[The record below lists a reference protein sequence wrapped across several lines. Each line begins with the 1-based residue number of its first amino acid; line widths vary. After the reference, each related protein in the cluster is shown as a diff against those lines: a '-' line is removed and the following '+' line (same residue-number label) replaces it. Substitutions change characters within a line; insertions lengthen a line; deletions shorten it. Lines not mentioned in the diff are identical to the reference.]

1 MSLESLIGGQIGE
14 EFVFLMRLAI
24 WRICIMQNKLT
35 KDEVLNHFNILYD
48 DLPESIQL
56 QLDKFFPIQYDE
68 LNSEQYKE
76 YYELCLEMLNK
87 KLEVDWQDDWFSV
100 LQNLQTNDDNVKSI
114 IRPKWFRESAFVNI
128 QNCLSLTETPYVD
141 WEYQLITRQ
150 MLFYTHL
157 KDIENICE
165 FGSGSGTNFYLINEI
180 LQDKSFILSDISV
193 TSLKII
199 EELKRKLNRNN
210 LTHSNIDIEQD
221 IDLQLPDNTAV
232 ITTSVLEQIGDN
244 YKNFINFILK
254 EKPQIVINV
263 EPIVEL
269 LDSKNGFDNVM
280 NLYCEKR
287 KYLTGYLTELE
298 KLEKQKKIKIIMKK
312 RTMVS
317 GTFIENSVL
326 IWKVL

>member
-1 MSLESLIGGQIGE
+1 
-14 EFVFLMRLAI
+14 
-24 WRICIMQNKLT
+24 MQNKLT

-100 LQNLQTNDDNVKSI
+100 LQNLQTNNDNVKSI

-180 LQDKSFILSDISV
+180 LQNKNFILSDISV

-210 LTHSNIDIEQD
+210 LIYSNIDIEQD

-287 KYLTGYLTELE
+287 KYLAGYLTELE

>member
-1 MSLESLIGGQIGE
+1 
-14 EFVFLMRLAI
+14 
-24 WRICIMQNKLT
+24 MQNKLT

-100 LQNLQTNDDNVKSI
+100 LQNLQRNNDNVKSI
-114 IRPKWFRESAFVNI
+114 IRPKWFRKNAFVNI

-157 KDIENICE
+157 RDIENICE

-180 LQDKSFILSDISV
+180 LQNKNFILSDISV

-199 EELKRKLNRNN
+199 QELKRKLNRNN

-287 KYLTGYLTELE
+287 KYLAGYLTELE

>member
-1 MSLESLIGGQIGE
+1 
-14 EFVFLMRLAI
+14 
-24 WRICIMQNKLT
+24 MQNKLT

-87 KLEVDWQDDWFSV
+87 KLEIDWQDDWFNV
-100 LQNLQTNDDNVKSI
+100 LQNLRTNNENVKSI

-180 LQDKSFILSDISV
+180 LQNKNFILSDISV

-210 LTHSNIDIEQD
+210 LIYSNIDIEQD

-287 KYLTGYLTELE
+287 KYLAGYLTELE

>member
-1 MSLESLIGGQIGE
+1 
-14 EFVFLMRLAI
+14 
-24 WRICIMQNKLT
+24 MQNKLT
-35 KDEVLNHFNILYD
+35 IDEVLNHFNILYD
-48 DLPESIQL
+48 DLPQSIQL
-56 QLDKFFPIQYDE
+56 QLDKFFPIQYNE
-68 LNSEQYKE
+68 LNATQYKE

-100 LQNLQTNDDNVKSI
+100 LQNLQTNNDNVKSI

-128 QNCLSLTETPYVD
+128 QNCLSLTKTPYVD

-165 FGSGSGTNFYLINEI
+165 FGSGSGANFYLINEI

-210 LTHSNIDIEQD
+210 LTYSNIDIEQD
-221 IDLQLPDNTAV
+221 INLQLPDNSAV

-287 KYLTGYLTELE
+287 KYLAGYLTELE

>member
-1 MSLESLIGGQIGE
+1 
-14 EFVFLMRLAI
+14 
-24 WRICIMQNKLT
+24 MQNKLT

-48 DLPESIQL
+48 DLPKSIQL
-56 QLDKFFPIQYDE
+56 QLDKFFPIQYNE
-68 LNSEQYKE
+68 LNSEQYNE

-100 LQNLQTNDDNVKSI
+100 LQNLRTNNDNVKSI
-114 IRPKWFRESAFVNI
+114 IRPKWFRKNAFVNI

-157 KDIENICE
+157 KDIDNICE
-165 FGSGSGTNFYLINEI
+165 FGSGSGTNFYLINQI
-180 LQDKSFILSDISV
+180 LQDKNFILSDISV

-199 EELKRKLNRNN
+199 QELKRKLNRNN
-210 LTHSNIDIEQD
+210 LTYSNIDIEQD
-221 IDLQLPDNTAV
+221 IDLKLPDNTAV

-244 YKNFINFILK
+244 YNNFINFILK

-269 LDSKNGFDNVM
+269 LDSKSGFDNVM

>member
-1 MSLESLIGGQIGE
+1 
-14 EFVFLMRLAI
+14 
-24 WRICIMQNKLT
+24 MQNKLT

-87 KLEVDWQDDWFSV
+87 KLEIDWQDDWFNV
-100 LQNLQTNDDNVKSI
+100 LQNLRTNNENVKSI

-157 KDIENICE
+157 RDIENICE

-180 LQDKSFILSDISV
+180 LQNKNFILSDISV

-210 LTHSNIDIEQD
+210 LIYSNIDIEQD

-287 KYLTGYLTELE
+287 KYLAGYLTELE

>member
-1 MSLESLIGGQIGE
+1 
-14 EFVFLMRLAI
+14 
-24 WRICIMQNKLT
+24 MQNKLT
-35 KDEVLNHFNILYD
+35 TDEVLNHFNILYD
-48 DLPESIQL
+48 DLPKSIQL
-56 QLDKFFPIQYDE
+56 QLDKFFPIQYNE
-68 LNSEQYKE
+68 LNSEQYNE
-76 YYELCLEMLNK
+76 YYELCLKMLNK

-114 IRPKWFRESAFVNI
+114 IRPKWFRKSAFVNI

-165 FGSGSGTNFYLINEI
+165 FGSGSGTNFYLINKI
-180 LQDKSFILSDISV
+180 LQNKNFILSDISV

-199 EELKRKLNRNN
+199 QELKRKLNRNN
-210 LTHSNIDIEQD
+210 LTYSNIDIEQD

-269 LDSKNGFDNVM
+269 LDSKSRFDNVM

>member
-1 MSLESLIGGQIGE
+1 
-14 EFVFLMRLAI
+14 
-24 WRICIMQNKLT
+24 MQNKLT

-48 DLPESIQL
+48 DLPKSIQL
-56 QLDKFFPIQYDE
+56 QLDKFFPIQYNE
-68 LNSEQYKE
+68 LNSEQYNE

-100 LQNLQTNDDNVKSI
+100 LQNLRTNNDNVKSI
-114 IRPKWFRESAFVNI
+114 IRPKWFRKNAFVNI
-128 QNCLSLTETPYVD
+128 QNCLSLTETPYLD

-157 KDIENICE
+157 KDMDNICE
-165 FGSGSGTNFYLINEI
+165 FGSGSGTNFYLINQI
-180 LQDKSFILSDISV
+180 LQDKNFILSDISV

-199 EELKRKLNRNN
+199 QELKRKLNRNN
-210 LTHSNIDIEQD
+210 LTYSNIDIEQD
-221 IDLQLPDNTAV
+221 IDLELPDNTAV

-244 YKNFINFILK
+244 HNNFINFILK

-269 LDSKNGFDNVM
+269 LDSKSGFDNVM

>member
-1 MSLESLIGGQIGE
+1 
-14 EFVFLMRLAI
+14 
-24 WRICIMQNKLT
+24 MQNKLT

-100 LQNLQTNDDNVKSI
+100 LQNLRTNDDNVKSI

-128 QNCLSLTETPYVD
+128 QNCLSLTETSYVD

-157 KDIENICE
+157 RDIENICE
-165 FGSGSGTNFYLINEI
+165 FGSGSGANFYLINEI
-180 LQDKSFILSDISV
+180 LQDKNFILSDISV

-210 LTHSNIDIEQD
+210 LTYSNIDIEQD

-287 KYLTGYLTELE
+287 KYLAGYLTELE

>member
-1 MSLESLIGGQIGE
+1 
-14 EFVFLMRLAI
+14 
-24 WRICIMQNKLT
+24 MQNKLT

-48 DLPESIQL
+48 DLPKSIQL
-56 QLDKFFPIQYDE
+56 QLDKFFPIQYNE
-68 LNSEQYKE
+68 LNSEQYNE

-100 LQNLQTNDDNVKSI
+100 LQNLRTNNDNVKSI
-114 IRPKWFRESAFVNI
+114 IRPKWFRKNAFVNI
-128 QNCLSLTETPYVD
+128 QNCLSLTETPYLD

-157 KDIENICE
+157 KDIDNICE
-165 FGSGSGTNFYLINEI
+165 FGSGSGTNFYLINQI
-180 LQDKSFILSDISV
+180 LQDKNFILSDISV

-199 EELKRKLNRNN
+199 QELKRKLNRNN
-210 LTHSNIDIEQD
+210 LTYSNIDIEQD
-221 IDLQLPDNTAV
+221 IDLELPDNTAV
-232 ITTSVLEQIGDN
+232 ITTSVLGQIGDN
-244 YKNFINFILK
+244 YNNFINFILK

-269 LDSKNGFDNVM
+269 LDSKSGFDNVM

>member
-1 MSLESLIGGQIGE
+1 
-14 EFVFLMRLAI
+14 
-24 WRICIMQNKLT
+24 MQNKLT

-48 DLPESIQL
+48 DLPQSIQL

-87 KLEVDWQDDWFSV
+87 KLEIDWQDDWFSV
-100 LQNLQTNDDNVKSI
+100 LQNLQTNNDNVKSI

-128 QNCLSLTETPYVD
+128 QNCLSLTKTPYVD

-210 LTHSNIDIEQD
+210 LTYSNIDIEQD

-287 KYLTGYLTELE
+287 KYLAGYLTELE

>member
-1 MSLESLIGGQIGE
+1 
-14 EFVFLMRLAI
+14 
-24 WRICIMQNKLT
+24 MQNKLT

-48 DLPESIQL
+48 DLPQSIQL

-87 KLEVDWQDDWFSV
+87 KLEIDWQDDWFSV
-100 LQNLQTNDDNVKSI
+100 LQNLRTNNENVKSI

-128 QNCLSLTETPYVD
+128 QNCLSLTKTPYVD

-165 FGSGSGTNFYLINEI
+165 FGSGSGANFYLINEI

-199 EELKRKLNRNN
+199 EELKQKLNRNN
-210 LTHSNIDIEQD
+210 LTYSNIDIEQD
-221 IDLQLPDNTAV
+221 INLELPDNTAV

-244 YKNFINFILK
+244 YKNFIKFILK

-287 KYLTGYLTELE
+287 KYLIGYLTELE

>member
-1 MSLESLIGGQIGE
+1 
-14 EFVFLMRLAI
+14 
-24 WRICIMQNKLT
+24 MQNKLT

-48 DLPESIQL
+48 DLPQSIQL

-100 LQNLQTNDDNVKSI
+100 LQNLRTNDDNVKSI

-180 LQDKSFILSDISV
+180 LQNKNFILSDISV

-210 LTHSNIDIEQD
+210 LIYSNIDIEQD

-287 KYLTGYLTELE
+287 KYLAGYLTELE

>member
-1 MSLESLIGGQIGE
+1 
-14 EFVFLMRLAI
+14 
-24 WRICIMQNKLT
+24 MQNKLT

-100 LQNLQTNDDNVKSI
+100 LQNLRTNDDNVKSI

-180 LQDKSFILSDISV
+180 LQNKNFILSDISV

-210 LTHSNIDIEQD
+210 LTYSNIDIEQD

-287 KYLTGYLTELE
+287 KYLAGYLTELE

>member
-1 MSLESLIGGQIGE
+1 
-14 EFVFLMRLAI
+14 
-24 WRICIMQNKLT
+24 MQNKLT

-87 KLEVDWQDDWFSV
+87 KLEIDWQDDWFNV
-100 LQNLQTNDDNVKSI
+100 LQNLRTNNENVKSI

-128 QNCLSLTETPYVD
+128 HNCLSLTETPYVD

-165 FGSGSGTNFYLINEI
+165 FGSGSGANFYLINEI
-180 LQDKSFILSDISV
+180 LQDKNFILSDISV

-210 LTHSNIDIEQD
+210 LIYSNIDIEQD

-287 KYLTGYLTELE
+287 KYLAGYLTELE

>member
-1 MSLESLIGGQIGE
+1 
-14 EFVFLMRLAI
+14 
-24 WRICIMQNKLT
+24 MQNKLT

-48 DLPESIQL
+48 DLPKSIQL
-56 QLDKFFPIQYDE
+56 QLDKFFPIQYNE
-68 LNSEQYKE
+68 LNSEQYNE
-76 YYELCLEMLNK
+76 YYELCLKMLNK

-114 IRPKWFRESAFVNI
+114 IRPKWFRKSAFVNI

-157 KDIENICE
+157 KDIDNICE
-165 FGSGSGTNFYLINEI
+165 FGSGSGTNFYLINKI
-180 LQDKSFILSDISV
+180 LQNKNFILSDISV

-199 EELKRKLNRNN
+199 QELKRKLNRNN
-210 LTHSNIDIEQD
+210 LTYSNIDIEQD
-221 IDLQLPDNTAV
+221 IDLRLPDNTAV

-269 LDSKNGFDNVM
+269 LDSKSGFDNVM

>member
-1 MSLESLIGGQIGE
+1 
-14 EFVFLMRLAI
+14 
-24 WRICIMQNKLT
+24 MQNKLT

-100 LQNLQTNDDNVKSI
+100 LQNLRTNDDNVKSI

-128 QNCLSLTETPYVD
+128 QNCLSLTETSYVD

-157 KDIENICE
+157 RDIENICE

-180 LQDKSFILSDISV
+180 LQNKNFILSDISV

-210 LTHSNIDIEQD
+210 LTYSNIDIEQD

-287 KYLTGYLTELE
+287 KYLAGYLTELE

>member
-1 MSLESLIGGQIGE
+1 
-14 EFVFLMRLAI
+14 
-24 WRICIMQNKLT
+24 MQHKLT
-35 KDEVLNHFNILYD
+35 KDDVLNHFNILYD
-48 DLPESIQL
+48 DLPQTIKI
-56 QLDKFFPIQYDE
+56 QLDKFFPINYNE
-68 LNSEQYKE
+68 LDSEQYKE
-76 YYELCLEMLNK
+76 YYELCLGVLNK
-87 KLEVDWQDDWFSV
+87 KLEIDWQDDWFSV
-100 LQNLQTNDDNVKSI
+100 LQNLETNNENVKLI

-128 QNCLSLTETPYVD
+128 QNCLSLTKTPYVD

-180 LQDKSFILSDISV
+180 LQNKSFILSDISV

-210 LTHSNIDIEQD
+210 LTYSNIDIEQD

-287 KYLTGYLTELE
+287 KYLAGYLTELE

>member
-1 MSLESLIGGQIGE
+1 
-14 EFVFLMRLAI
+14 
-24 WRICIMQNKLT
+24 MQNKLT

-87 KLEVDWQDDWFSV
+87 KLEIDWQDDWFNV
-100 LQNLQTNDDNVKSI
+100 LQNLRTNNENVKSI

-165 FGSGSGTNFYLINEI
+165 FGSGSGANFYLINEI
-180 LQDKSFILSDISV
+180 LQDKNFILSDISV

-210 LTHSNIDIEQD
+210 LIYSNIDIEQD

-287 KYLTGYLTELE
+287 KYLAGYLTELE

>member
-1 MSLESLIGGQIGE
+1 
-14 EFVFLMRLAI
+14 
-24 WRICIMQNKLT
+24 MQNKLT

-180 LQDKSFILSDISV
+180 LQNKNFILSDISV

>member
-1 MSLESLIGGQIGE
+1 
-14 EFVFLMRLAI
+14 
-24 WRICIMQNKLT
+24 MQNKLT
-35 KDEVLNHFNILYD
+35 TDEVLNHFNILYD
-48 DLPESIQL
+48 DLPQSIQL
-56 QLDKFFPIQYDE
+56 QLDKFFPIQYNE
-68 LNSEQYKE
+68 LDSEQYKE

-100 LQNLQTNDDNVKSI
+100 LQNLQTNNDNVKSI

-128 QNCLSLTETPYVD
+128 HNCLSLTETPYVD

-165 FGSGSGTNFYLINEI
+165 FGSGSGANFYLINEI
-180 LQDKSFILSDISV
+180 LQDKNFILSDISV

-287 KYLTGYLTELE
+287 KYLAGYLTELE

>member
-1 MSLESLIGGQIGE
+1 
-14 EFVFLMRLAI
+14 
-24 WRICIMQNKLT
+24 MQNKLT

-87 KLEVDWQDDWFSV
+87 KLEIDWQDDWFNV
-100 LQNLQTNDDNVKSI
+100 LQNLRTNNENVKSI

-165 FGSGSGTNFYLINEI
+165 FGSGSGANFYLINEI
-180 LQDKSFILSDISV
+180 LQNKNFILSDISV

-210 LTHSNIDIEQD
+210 LIYSNIDIEQD

-287 KYLTGYLTELE
+287 KYLAGYLTELE

>member
-1 MSLESLIGGQIGE
+1 
-14 EFVFLMRLAI
+14 
-24 WRICIMQNKLT
+24 MQNKLT

-48 DLPESIQL
+48 DLPKSIQL
-56 QLDKFFPIQYDE
+56 QLDKFFPIQYNE
-68 LNSEQYKE
+68 LNSEQYNE
-76 YYELCLEMLNK
+76 YYELCLKMLNK

-114 IRPKWFRESAFVNI
+114 IRPKWFRKSAFVNI

-165 FGSGSGTNFYLINEI
+165 FGSGSGTNFYLINKI
-180 LQDKSFILSDISV
+180 LQNKNFILSDISV

-199 EELKRKLNRNN
+199 QELKRKLNRNN
-210 LTHSNIDIEQD
+210 LTYSNIDIEQD

-244 YKNFINFILK
+244 YKNFIKFILK

-287 KYLTGYLTELE
+287 KYLAGYLTELE

>member
-1 MSLESLIGGQIGE
+1 
-14 EFVFLMRLAI
+14 
-24 WRICIMQNKLT
+24 MQNKLT

-48 DLPESIQL
+48 DLPKSIQL
-56 QLDKFFPIQYDE
+56 QLDKFFPIQYNE
-68 LNSEQYKE
+68 LNSEQYNE

-100 LQNLQTNDDNVKSI
+100 LQNLRTNNDNVKSI
-114 IRPKWFRESAFVNI
+114 IRPKWFRKNAFVNI
-128 QNCLSLTETPYVD
+128 QNCLSLTETPYLD

-157 KDIENICE
+157 KDIDNICE
-165 FGSGSGTNFYLINEI
+165 FGSGSGTNFYLINQI
-180 LQDKSFILSDISV
+180 LQDKNFILSDISV

-199 EELKRKLNRNN
+199 QELKRKLNRNN
-210 LTHSNIDIEQD
+210 LTYSNIDIEQD
-221 IDLQLPDNTAV
+221 IDLELPDNTAE
-232 ITTSVLEQIGDN
+232 ITTSVLGQIGDN
-244 YKNFINFILK
+244 YNNFINFILK

-269 LDSKNGFDNVM
+269 LDSKSGFDNVM

>member
-1 MSLESLIGGQIGE
+1 
-14 EFVFLMRLAI
+14 
-24 WRICIMQNKLT
+24 MQNKLT

-56 QLDKFFPIQYDE
+56 QLDKFFPIQYNE
-68 LNSEQYKE
+68 LNSEQYNE
-76 YYELCLEMLNK
+76 YYELCLKMLNK

-114 IRPKWFRESAFVNI
+114 IRPKWFRKSAFVNI

-165 FGSGSGTNFYLINEI
+165 FGSGSGTNFYLINKI
-180 LQDKSFILSDISV
+180 LQNKNFILSDISV

-199 EELKRKLNRNN
+199 QELKRKLNRNN
-210 LTHSNIDIEQD
+210 LTYSNIDIEQD

-287 KYLTGYLTELE
+287 KYLAGYLTELE

-317 GTFIENSVL
+317 GTFIE
-326 IWKVL
+326 KAFA

>member
-1 MSLESLIGGQIGE
+1 
-14 EFVFLMRLAI
+14 
-24 WRICIMQNKLT
+24 MQNKLT
-35 KDEVLNHFNILYD
+35 TDEVLNHFNILYD
-48 DLPESIQL
+48 DLPQSIQL
-56 QLDKFFPIQYDE
+56 QLDKFFKIKYDDI
-68 LNSEQYKE
+68 NSEQYKE

-100 LQNLQTNDDNVKSI
+100 LQNLQTNNDNVKSI

-128 QNCLSLTETPYVD
+128 HNCLSLTETPYVD

-165 FGSGSGTNFYLINEI
+165 FGSGSGANFYLINEI
-180 LQDKSFILSDISV
+180 LQDKNFILSDISV

-210 LTHSNIDIEQD
+210 LIYSNIDIEQD

-287 KYLTGYLTELE
+287 KYLAGYLTELE

>member
-1 MSLESLIGGQIGE
+1 
-14 EFVFLMRLAI
+14 
-24 WRICIMQNKLT
+24 MQNKLT

-87 KLEVDWQDDWFSV
+87 KLEIDWQDDWFNV
-100 LQNLQTNDDNVKSI
+100 LQNLRTNNENVKSI

-128 QNCLSLTETPYVD
+128 HNCLSLTETPYVD

-180 LQDKSFILSDISV
+180 LQDKNFILSDISV

-210 LTHSNIDIEQD
+210 LIYSNIDIEQD

-287 KYLTGYLTELE
+287 KYLAGYLTELE

>member
-1 MSLESLIGGQIGE
+1 
-14 EFVFLMRLAI
+14 
-24 WRICIMQNKLT
+24 MQNKLT

-48 DLPESIQL
+48 DLPQSIQL

-100 LQNLQTNDDNVKSI
+100 LQNLQTNNDNVKSI

-128 QNCLSLTETPYVD
+128 HNCLSLTKTPYVD

-165 FGSGSGTNFYLINEI
+165 FGSGSGANFYLINEI

-210 LTHSNIDIEQD
+210 LTYSNIDIEQD

-287 KYLTGYLTELE
+287 KYLAGYLTELE

>member
-1 MSLESLIGGQIGE
+1 
-14 EFVFLMRLAI
+14 
-24 WRICIMQNKLT
+24 MQNKLT

>member
-1 MSLESLIGGQIGE
+1 
-14 EFVFLMRLAI
+14 
-24 WRICIMQNKLT
+24 MQNKLT

-48 DLPESIQL
+48 DLPKSIQL
-56 QLDKFFPIQYDE
+56 QLDKFFPIQYNE
-68 LNSEQYKE
+68 LNSEQYNE
-76 YYELCLEMLNK
+76 YYELCLKMLNK

-114 IRPKWFRESAFVNI
+114 IRPKWFRKSAFVNI

-165 FGSGSGTNFYLINEI
+165 FGSGSGTNFYLINKI
-180 LQDKSFILSDISV
+180 LQNKNFILSDISV

-199 EELKRKLNRNN
+199 QELKRKLNRNN
-210 LTHSNIDIEQD
+210 LTYSNIDIEQD

-244 YKNFINFILK
+244 YKNFIKFILK

-269 LDSKNGFDNVM
+269 LDSKSRFDNVM

-287 KYLTGYLTELE
+287 
-298 KLEKQKKIKIIMKK
+298 
-312 RTMVS
+312 
-317 GTFIENSVL
+317 
-326 IWKVL
+326 

>member
-1 MSLESLIGGQIGE
+1 MSLQTLIEEQIGE

-24 WRICIMQNKLT
+24 WRIYIMQNKLT

-100 LQNLQTNDDNVKSI
+100 LQNLQTNNDNVKSI

-157 KDIENICE
+157 RDIENICE
-165 FGSGSGTNFYLINEI
+165 FGSGSGANFYLINEI
-180 LQDKSFILSDISV
+180 LQDKNFILSDISV

-221 IDLQLPDNTAV
+221 IDLQLPDNSAV

-287 KYLTGYLTELE
+287 KYLAGYLTELE

>member
-1 MSLESLIGGQIGE
+1 
-14 EFVFLMRLAI
+14 
-24 WRICIMQNKLT
+24 MQNKLT

-100 LQNLQTNDDNVKSI
+100 LQNLQTNNDNVKSI

-180 LQDKSFILSDISV
+180 LQNKNFILSDISV

-210 LTHSNIDIEQD
+210 LTYSNIDIEQD

-287 KYLTGYLTELE
+287 KYLAGYLTELE

>member
-1 MSLESLIGGQIGE
+1 
-14 EFVFLMRLAI
+14 
-24 WRICIMQNKLT
+24 MQHKLT
-35 KDEVLNHFNILYD
+35 KDDVLNHFNILYD
-48 DLPESIQL
+48 DLPQTIKI
-56 QLDKFFPIQYDE
+56 QLDKFFPINYNE
-68 LNSEQYKE
+68 LDSEQYKE
-76 YYELCLEMLNK
+76 YYELCLGVLNK
-87 KLEVDWQDDWFSV
+87 KLEIDWQDDWFSV
-100 LQNLQTNDDNVKSI
+100 LQNLETNNENVKLI

-128 QNCLSLTETPYVD
+128 QNCLSLTKTPYVD

-180 LQDKSFILSDISV
+180 LQNKSFILSDISV

-210 LTHSNIDIEQD
+210 LTYSNIDIEQD

-244 YKNFINFILK
+244 YKNFINFVLK

-287 KYLTGYLTELE
+287 KYLAGYLTELE

>member
-1 MSLESLIGGQIGE
+1 
-14 EFVFLMRLAI
+14 
-24 WRICIMQNKLT
+24 MQNKLT

-87 KLEVDWQDDWFSV
+87 KLEIDWQDDWFNV
-100 LQNLQTNDDNVKSI
+100 LQNLRTNNENVKSI

-128 QNCLSLTETPYVD
+128 HNCLSLTETPYVD

-180 LQDKSFILSDISV
+180 LQNKNFILSDISV

-210 LTHSNIDIEQD
+210 LIYSNIDIEQD

-287 KYLTGYLTELE
+287 KYLAGYLTELE

-326 IWKVL
+326 IWRVL

>member
-1 MSLESLIGGQIGE
+1 MSLESLIEGQIGE
-14 EFVFLMRLAI
+14 EFVFPIRLVI
-24 WRICIMQNKLT
+24 WRIYIMQNKLT

-48 DLPESIQL
+48 DLPKSIQL
-56 QLDKFFPIQYDE
+56 QLDKFFPIQYNE
-68 LNSEQYKE
+68 LNSEQYNE

-100 LQNLQTNDDNVKSI
+100 LQNLRTNNDNVKSI
-114 IRPKWFRESAFVNI
+114 IRPKWFRKNAFVNI

-157 KDIENICE
+157 KDVDNICE
-165 FGSGSGTNFYLINEI
+165 FGSGSGTNFYLINQI
-180 LQDKSFILSDISV
+180 LQDKNFILSDISV

-199 EELKRKLNRNN
+199 QELKRKLNRNN
-210 LTHSNIDIEQD
+210 LTYSNIDIEQD
-221 IDLQLPDNTAV
+221 IDLELPDNTAV

-244 YKNFINFILK
+244 YNNFINFILK

-269 LDSKNGFDNVM
+269 LDSKSGFDNVM

>member
-1 MSLESLIGGQIGE
+1 
-14 EFVFLMRLAI
+14 
-24 WRICIMQNKLT
+24 
-35 KDEVLNHFNILYD
+35 
-48 DLPESIQL
+48 
-56 QLDKFFPIQYDE
+56 
-68 LNSEQYKE
+68 
-76 YYELCLEMLNK
+76 
-87 KLEVDWQDDWFSV
+87 
-100 LQNLQTNDDNVKSI
+100 
-114 IRPKWFRESAFVNI
+114 
-128 QNCLSLTETPYVD
+128 VD

-180 LQDKSFILSDISV
+180 LQNKNFILSDISV

>member
-1 MSLESLIGGQIGE
+1 
-14 EFVFLMRLAI
+14 
-24 WRICIMQNKLT
+24 MQNKLT

-48 DLPESIQL
+48 DLPKSIQL
-56 QLDKFFPIQYDE
+56 QLDKFFPIQYNE
-68 LNSEQYKE
+68 LNSEQYNE

-100 LQNLQTNDDNVKSI
+100 LQNLRTNNDNVKSI
-114 IRPKWFRESAFVNI
+114 IRPKWFRKNAFVNI

-157 KDIENICE
+157 KDIDNICE
-165 FGSGSGTNFYLINEI
+165 FGSGSGTNFYLINQI
-180 LQDKSFILSDISV
+180 LQDKNFILSDISV

-199 EELKRKLNRNN
+199 QELKRKLNRNN
-210 LTHSNIDIEQD
+210 LTYSNIDIEQD
-221 IDLQLPDNTAV
+221 IDLELPDNTAV

-244 YKNFINFILK
+244 YNNFINFILK

-269 LDSKNGFDNVM
+269 LDSKSGFDNVM

>member
-1 MSLESLIGGQIGE
+1 
-14 EFVFLMRLAI
+14 
-24 WRICIMQNKLT
+24 MQNKLT

-100 LQNLQTNDDNVKSI
+100 LQNLQTNNDNVKSI

-128 QNCLSLTETPYVD
+128 HNCLSLTETPYVD

-157 KDIENICE
+157 RDIENICE
-165 FGSGSGTNFYLINEI
+165 FGSGSGANFYLINEI
-180 LQDKSFILSDISV
+180 LQDKNFILSDISV

-210 LTHSNIDIEQD
+210 LIYSNIDIEQD

-287 KYLTGYLTELE
+287 KYLAGYLTELE

>member
-1 MSLESLIGGQIGE
+1 
-14 EFVFLMRLAI
+14 
-24 WRICIMQNKLT
+24 MQNKLT

-48 DLPESIQL
+48 DLPKSIQL
-56 QLDKFFPIQYDE
+56 QLDKFFPIQYNE
-68 LNSEQYKE
+68 LNSEQYNE

-100 LQNLQTNDDNVKSI
+100 LQNLRTNNDNVKSI
-114 IRPKWFRESAFVNI
+114 IRPKWFRKNAFVNI

-157 KDIENICE
+157 KDIDNICE
-165 FGSGSGTNFYLINEI
+165 FGSGSGTNFYLINQI
-180 LQDKSFILSDISV
+180 LQDKNFILSDISV

-199 EELKRKLNRNN
+199 QELKRKLNRNN
-210 LTHSNIDIEQD
+210 LTYNNIDIEQD
-221 IDLQLPDNTAV
+221 IDLELPDNTAV

-244 YKNFINFILK
+244 YNNFINFILK

-269 LDSKNGFDNVM
+269 LDSKSGFDNVM